1 VVAPEKRYATW
12 DHPEKVRLPDYLE
25 SARISSY
32 KAAVLSLIQQNRATN
47 FMRYT
52 ILSGLLAAFVQ
63 VAWAQPVPPES
74 TGTAQVSA
82 PKPIDRSQYNPFNP
96 TPSDELREFWPDR
109 PYVTDSPYTV
119 DPGHWQLEAG
129 LFEYMRD
136 RYTSDNQPRLDS
148 FAFGD
153 MEIRLGVTSYAE
165 AEALFTAYTYKQT
178 TNKDTGVQLKQ
189 GGFSDFTLR
198 SKFNILG
205 NDGGPVGI
213 GLIGFVTFPTGADG
227 IGDRGFAGGGALPVE
242 FILPAGFQLRTQ
254 STIETMHQP
263 GGGSHFE
270 YINSVSLGHPI
281 TKRLATYIEFWTDI
295 STEAHSSWKGT
306 IDTALIYEPIRN
318 WELDAGVNIGVTRA
332 ADDVFT
338 FIGAAWRY

>member
-1 VVAPEKRYATW
+1 VAAPEKRYATW

-25 SARISSY
+25 SARIISY
-32 KAAVLSLIQQNRATN
+32 KAAVLTLIRQNRATN

-63 VAWAQPVPPES
+63 VAWAQPAPPES

-119 DPGHWQLEAG
+119 DPGHWLLEDG
-129 LFEYMRD
+129 LFEYTHNDHAR
-136 RYTSDNQPRLDS
+136 SRLDS

-153 MEIRLGVTSYAE
+153 TNIRFGVTSHVEGELA
-165 AEALFTAYTYKQT
+165 FTAYSYILT
-178 TNKDTGVQLKQ
+178 TNKNTGEQMKRS
-189 GGFSDFTLR
+189 GFSDLTLR
-198 SKFNILG
+198 SKINILG
-205 NDGGPVGI
+205 DDGGPVGI
-213 GLIGFVTFPTGADG
+213 GLLGFVTFPTGADG

-242 FILPAGFQLRTQ
+242 FILPAGFQLRTE
-254 STIETMHQP
+254 STIETVHQP
-263 GGGSHFE
+263 GGGSHFD
-270 YINSVSLGHPI
+270 YLNSVSLGHPI
-281 TKRLATYIEFWTDI
+281 TKRLSTYIEFWTDVT
-295 STEAHSSWKGT
+295 TEAHHSWIGT
-306 IDTALIYEPIRN
+306 VDTGLIYEPIKN
-318 WELDAGVNIGVTRA
+318 WELDAGANIGVTRA
-332 ADDVFT
+332 ANDVFI